1 MSFKASISIA
11 VFVCAALTTLSAA
24 VAANPQG
31 SKTAN
36 TPHISR
42 STASTSDT
50 AIRSRPTR
58 YVPGS
63 KRQIPS
69 SLGSRV
75 VHDCLPTLNQGAG
88 TKDCATY
95 TR

>member
-36 TPHISR
+36 TPHISVNR
-42 STASTSDT
+42 EYLRHSNS
-50 AIRSRPTR
+50 
-58 YVPGS
+58 
-63 KRQIPS
+63 
-69 SLGSRV
+69 
-75 VHDCLPTLNQGAG
+75 
-88 TKDCATY
+88 
-95 TR
+95 